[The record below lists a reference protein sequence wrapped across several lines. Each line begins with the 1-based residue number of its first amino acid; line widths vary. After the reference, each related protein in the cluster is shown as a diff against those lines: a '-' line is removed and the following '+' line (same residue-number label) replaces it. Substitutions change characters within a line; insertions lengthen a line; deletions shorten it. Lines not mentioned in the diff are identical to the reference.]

1 MSKESDLED
10 AVVALIKANLS
21 DVKTCEPYDG
31 DVDEYIR
38 RTVAAYPA
46 VMAHIGRI
54 TADGE
59 SEDFGF
65 LKVDAQLLIYIIS
78 RNPRS
83 KDERRTGAYDI
94 CEDLR
99 NLLHK
104 RIISTSEIKSRLRFE
119 LQDVIDV
126 LKGMCIYHQQY
137 NAKFTLIG
145 S

>member
-1 MSKESDLED
+1 MSKEADLED
-10 AVVALIKANLS
+10 AVVALIQANLS

-31 DVDEYIR
+31 DIDEYVR
-38 RTVAAYPA
+38 RTVSVYPA
-46 VMAHIGRI
+46 VMVHTGRI
-54 TADGE
+54 TVDEE

-65 LKVDAQLLIYIIS
+65 LKVDAQLLFYIIS

-99 NLLHK
+99 NLFHK
-104 RIISTSEIKSRLRFE
+104 KLISTDEIKSRLRFQ